1 MNYLTKT
8 IQGYIKP
15 NQITKQQ
22 LNLISKGCNF
32 VYNHFLNQR
41 IECDKNK
48 QKQPTK
54 EQQERELV
62 QLKANNPW
70 LNQIYSQILK
80 QVVRVRVADAWKKYR
95 EYKTINFKAKYPRL
109 KTDNRWYDSFS
120 YTQNNRSFGI
130 ENNQLFIK
138 LGSAVEK
145 NQRKLTIKLKLNQPI
160 QGIIKTL
167 TIAWKNNKW
176 LVSFGCWIEP
186 KQINKTG
193 REIGIDRGVKKLFA
207 TSEGWKYTNPKYFQ
221 KGEEQLIKL
230 QRELSRKKKGGQNY
244 QEKKLELVQ
253 KHEKVSNRIKD
264 RNHKLSRKIVD
275 KFDLIGLEDL
285 KSKEMTERKKDK
297 KRKVNRSL
305 AKSIIRAC
313 WYQLAQFL
321 SYKVKETGKEV
332 IVVNPK
338 NTTQR
343 CSQCGKLANPKIE
356 RDVEIY
362 NCSCGLVLDR
372 DVNAAKNILY
382 LAQNNRLGTLPTELV

>member
-1 MNYLTKT
+1 MKYLTKT

-15 NQITKQQ
+15 NQTTKQQ

-32 VYNHFLNQR
+32 VYNHFLSQR
-41 IECDKNK
+41 IECDKQK

-54 EQQERELV
+54 EQQEKELV

-80 QVVRVRVADAWKKYR
+80 QVVRVRVWDTWKKYK
-95 EYKTINFKAKYPRL
+95 EYKIINLKAKYPRL

-120 YTQNNRSFGI
+120 YTQNNGSFGI
-130 ENNQLFIK
+130 ERNKLFIK
-138 LGSAVEK
+138 LGSAVK
-145 NQRKLTIKLKLNQPI
+145 KSQRKLTTKLKLNQPI
-160 QGIIKTL
+160 QGVIKTL

-176 LVSFGCWIEP
+176 LVSFGCWVEP
-186 KQINKTG
+186 KPTIKTN

-207 TSEGWKYTNPKYFQ
+207 TSEGWKYYNPKYFQ

-230 QRELSRKKKGGQNY
+230 QRQLSRKKKDSKNY
-244 QEKKLELVQ
+244 QEKKLELAK
-253 KHEKVSNRIKD
+253 KHEKISNRMKD
-264 RNHKLSRKIVD
+264 RNHKISRKLVND
-275 KFDLIGLEDL
+275 FDLIALEEL
-285 KSKEMTERKKDK
+285 KSKEMTERKENQ
-297 KRKVNRSL
+297 KRKVNRYL
-305 AKSIIRAC
+305 AKSIIRAS

-343 CSQCGKLANPKIE
+343 CSQCGKIANPKIE

-362 NCSCGLVLDR
+362 NCSCGLMLDR

>member
-15 NQITKQQ
+15 NQTIKQQ

-32 VYNHFLNQR
+32 VYNHFLSQR
-41 IECDKNK
+41 IECDKQK

-62 QLKANNPW
+62 QLKENNPW

-80 QVVRVRVADAWKKYR
+80 QVVRVRVWDTWKKYK
-95 EYKTINFKAKYPRL
+95 EYKAINFKAKYPRL
-109 KTDNRWYDSFS
+109 KTDSRWYDSFS
-120 YTQNNRSFGI
+120 YTQNNGSFGI
-130 ENNQLFIK
+130 ENDKLFIK

-145 NQRKLTIKLKLNQPI
+145 SQRKLTLKLKLNQPI

-176 LVSFGCWIEP
+176 LVSFGCWVEP
-186 KQINKTG
+186 KPTLKTN
-193 REIGIDRGVKKLFA
+193 RKIGIDRGVKKLFA
-207 TSEGWKYTNPKYFQ
+207 TSEGWKYYNPRYFQ

-230 QRELSRKKKGGQNY
+230 QRELSRKKQGSKNY
-244 QEKKLELVQ
+244 QKKKLELAR
-253 KHEKVSNRIKD
+253 KHEKISNQIKD
-264 RNHKLSRKIVD
+264 RNHKISRKLVN

-285 KSKEMTERKKDK
+285 KVKEMTERKPNQ
-297 KRKVNRSL
+297 KRKVNRYL
-305 AKSIIRAC
+305 AKSIIRAS
-313 WYQLAQFL
+313 WNQLAQFF

-343 CSQCGKLANPKIE
+343 CSSCGKLANPKVE
-356 RDVEIY
+356 RDIEIY
-362 NCSCGLVLDR
+362 NCSCGLILDR

-382 LAQNNRLGTLPTELV
+382 LTQNNRLGTLSTELV